1 MTLFLAA
8 VIGYLLGSIPN
19 GFLIGRR
26 HGVDVRK
33 FGSGATGATNVLRT
47 LGVSAALVTAV
58 LDLAKGL
65 LAIYIGSR
73 LAGPAGYAVGGF
85 AAVVGHC
92 YPVWLRFK
100 GGKGVVTGF
109 GVLFPVDPLA
119 GVLGLAAGI
128 LAIIPSRWVSLGS
141 LTGALVVG
149 IAVWVRQPE
158 LAYRLLALGTVLVV
172 YVRHWDNIKRI
183 AAGTEN
189 KLGQKAKPRA

>member
-1 MTLFLAA
+1 MSVFLAA

-19 GFLIGRR
+19 GFLIGQR

-33 FGSGATGATNVLRT
+33 YGSGATGATNVLRT
-47 LGVSAALVTAV
+47 LGVPAALVTAV

-65 LAIYIGSR
+65 LAVYIGSR
-73 LAGPAGYAVGGF
+73 LAGSVGYAVGGF

-109 GVLFPVDPLA
+109 SVLLPVDPLA
-119 GVLGLAAGI
+119 GLLGLTAGI

-141 LTGALVVG
+141 LTGALVLL
-149 IAVWVRQPE
+149 ITIWVRGADLPF
-158 LAYRLLALGTVLVV
+158 RLLPVGAVLVV

>member
-1 MTLFLAA
+1 MSVFLAA

-19 GFLIGRR
+19 GFLIGQR

-33 FGSGATGATNVLRT
+33 YGSGATGATNVLRT
-47 LGVSAALVTAV
+47 LGVPAALVTAV

-65 LAIYIGSR
+65 LAVYIGSR
-73 LAGPAGYAVGGF
+73 LAGPVGYAVGGF

-109 GVLFPVDPLA
+109 SVLLPVDPLA
-119 GVLGLAAGI
+119 GLLGLTAGI

-141 LTGALVVG
+141 LTGALVLL
-149 IAVWVRQPE
+149 ITIWVRGADLPF
-158 LAYRLLALGTVLVV
+158 RLLAVGAVLVV

>member
-1 MTLFLAA
+1 MSVFLAA

-19 GFLIGRR
+19 GFLIGQR

-33 FGSGATGATNVLRT
+33 YGSGATGATNVLRT
-47 LGVSAALVTAV
+47 LGVPAALVTAV

-65 LAIYIGSR
+65 LAVYIGSR
-73 LAGPAGYAVGGF
+73 LAGSVGYAVGGF

-109 GVLFPVDPLA
+109 SVLLPVDPLA
-119 GVLGLAAGI
+119 GLLGLTAGI

-141 LTGALVVG
+141 LTGALVLL
-149 IAVWVRQPE
+149 ITIWVRGADLPF
-158 LAYRLLALGTVLVV
+158 RLLAVGAVLVV